1 MAKRSIRKLIAIARR
16 EAYKA
21 LKFHIKGMMWFDT
34 VTVDTHH
41 SLLSVDYMTYFWSH
55 LANACISLR
64 PLSVG
69 EICATPKEVSLKLT
83 GCINPFAGSLKIS
96 LRKTEFFLKHYDYR
110 LACGPS
116 YPGGT
121 VLNVR
126 TDDIV
131 QMIVAYDQEAERC
144 ATVVTE
150 AIRECNT
157 EAVALDIALAT
168 ARSIAEDIIKH
179 ERINIEA
186 NQAGHSRIQYT
197 ISLEDNPFG
206 ETDFWAS
213 FSEFRPRLMRAVR
226 RLRQKGGK
234 VCYEEI

>member
-1 MAKRSIRKLIAIARR
+1 
-16 EAYKA
+16 
-21 LKFHIKGMMWFDT
+21 
-34 VTVDTHH
+34 
-41 SLLSVDYMTYFWSH
+41 
-55 LANACISLR
+55 
-64 PLSVG
+64 
-69 EICATPKEVSLKLT
+69 
-83 GCINPFAGSLKIS
+83 
-96 LRKTEFFLKHYDYR
+96 
-110 LACGPS
+110 
-116 YPGGT
+116 
-121 VLNVR
+121 
-126 TDDIV
+126 
-131 QMIVAYDQEAERC
+131 MIVAYDHEAERC

-213 FSEFRPRLMRAVR
+213 FSEFRPRLTRAVR
-226 RLRQKGGK
+226 RLRQKGGN
-234 VCYEEI
+234 VSYEGI

>member
-34 VTVDTHH
+34 VTEDTHH
-41 SLLSVDYMTYFWSH
+41 TLLSDDYLTYFWSH
-55 LANACISLR
+55 IANACNTLR
-64 PLSVG
+64 PLGAG

-83 GCINPFAGSLKIS
+83 GGINPVAGSLKIS
-96 LRKTEFFLKHYDYR
+96 LRNSEFFLKHYDYR
-110 LACGPS
+110 LSCGPS

-126 TDDIV
+126 TDDIA
-131 QMIVAYDQEAERC
+131 QMIVAYDKEAERC
-144 ATVVTE
+144 ASVVTD
-150 AIRECNT
+150 AIRECNV

-186 NQAGHSRIQYT
+186 NQAGASRIKYT
-197 ISLEDNPFG
+197 VTFKDDPFV
-206 ETDFWAS
+206 ETEFWAS
-213 FSEFRPRLMRAVR
+213 FSEFKPRLMRAVKHLQHMR
-226 RLRQKGGK
+226 RKSYLESK
-234 VCYEEI
+234 